1 MPEPKPPRRFAG
13 APFSKVPLRP
23 DRSVYDPA
31 RLLVSVPFAMRVGC
45 AVADW
50 EVKAAADMAASVIAS
65 EVFFTG
71 DPF

>member
-1 MPEPKPPRRFAG
+1 
-13 APFSKVPLRP
+13 
-23 DRSVYDPA
+23 
-31 RLLVSVPFAMRVGC
+31 VSVPFAMRVGC

-50 EVKAAADMAASVIAS
+50 EVKAAANMAASVIAS